1 MAQWLFEAYDSVE
14 VVGRTGCAAQ
24 KGRAFDSLPLRSKP
38 RASLSAACSSAKF
51 SDPGR
56 RHLPP
61 AEPRW
66 AARGSSLGFALPPG
80 RPHQDQSQKPL
91 RAEEA
96 SRAYGR
102 RTAPALSSARANQG
116 SARSRGAG
124 SIHRSFRLA
133 RRAVFCSFLATG
145 RPESAWSVGGSARAA
160 TEAEFS
166 SVGLETGRFAAEFS
180 IATDGAVTRPTATLA
195 ISGASVNART
205 RTRRGWKNEHPC
217 SVPGGAPRQ
226 AALGCG
232 LASAAKLGAEPP
244 PPAEPALF
252 MPFCASSTR
261 AWEPSAALNP
271 ASDFASAVA
280 APALAGL
287 GLVLSATID
296 APTAPTVVPIRTET
310 AITRMSRRKRVVRQ
324 KPPNSG

>member
-1 MAQWLFEAYDSVE
+1 
-14 VVGRTGCAAQ
+14 
-24 KGRAFDSLPLRSKP
+24 LR
-38 RASLSAACSSAKF
+38 AACRSASF
-51 SDPGR
+51 RTRAGGTFRLLSRGG
-56 RHLPP
+56 H
-61 AEPRW
+61 

-80 RPHQDQSQKPL
+80 QPHQDQSQKPL

-102 RTAPALSSARANQG
+102 RAAPALSSARANQG

-133 RRAVFCSFLATG
+133 LRAVFFSFLATG

-166 SVGLETGRFAAEFS
+166 SVGLETGSFAAEFS
-180 IATDGAVTRPTATLA
+180 IATDGAVTRPTAILA

-217 SVPGGAPRQ
+217 SVPGVAPRH
-226 AALGCG
+226 AAFGCG

-244 PPAEPALF
+244 PLAEPALF
-252 MPFCASSTR
+252 VPFCASSTR
-261 AWEPSAALNP
+261 AREPTAAFSP
-271 ASDFASAVA
+271 ASGIARAVA

-287 GLVLSATID
+287 GLALSPTIA